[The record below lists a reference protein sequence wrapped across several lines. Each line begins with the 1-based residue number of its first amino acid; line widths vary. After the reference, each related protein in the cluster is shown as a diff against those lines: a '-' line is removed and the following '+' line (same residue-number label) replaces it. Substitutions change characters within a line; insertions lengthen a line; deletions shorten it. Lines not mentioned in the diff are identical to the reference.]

1 VAFLSKHLFVVL
13 TLFVLVQML
22 SGVVLADDPISAQWG
37 VSGATSYVGVYGDF
51 ERENGLNVSLTSTVL
66 NSDTVDL
73 SVMIT
78 VVDTDGLLS
87 KVNDSYLVSDYLNE
101 PVSVPIGTSLLFN
114 WNFYLPPGI
123 SMEEINTRHTT
134 RLSVMAHPSGG
145 GYYLPVR
152 IDFEMSGC
160 TNSSATNY
168 DPLATID
175 DGTCEYPV
183 PGCTDP
189 GATNYDPDATVDDG
203 SCEYPVL
210 GCTDPAA
217 FNYDELAGVDDG
229 SCYYAP
235 GCTDSEAFNYDP
247 DADFDDGSCVE
258 VILGC
263 TDPGATNYNP
273 SANTDHGGC
282 IYSGCTDPLATNYD
296 SNATTDDG
304 SCTYTSTPPSSGGGG
319 GGGGGSFVDES
330 REAIV
335 VEDDVVVESES
346 FFDDLADLV
355 NSKNIVLVLVG
366 FLIIYF
372 LFKSYSN
379 LPKKKKSKM
388 MNIKRWF

>member
-1 VAFLSKHLFVVL
+1 MSKHLFVAL

-22 SGVVLADDPISAQWG
+22 SGVVLADDPISVQWG

-175 DGTCEYPV
+175 DG
-183 PGCTDP
+183 
-189 GATNYDPDATVDDG
+189 
-203 SCEYPVL
+203 SCYYNP

-217 FNYDELAGVDDG
+217 FNYDELADVDDG

-258 VILGC
+258 LILGC

-319 GGGGGSFVDES
+319 GGGGSFVDES

-346 FFDDLADLV
+346 FFDDLAELV
-355 NSKNIVLVLVG
+355 NSKNIVLFLVG
-366 FLIIYF
+366 FLIVYF